1 MATTSAPHTNES
13 RSAVN
18 EDRQGNAGFLDY
30 VGVALDSLRANK
42 LRSFLTLLG
51 ITIGIT
57 SIISV
62 ISLIQG
68 MDRYW
73 KTKVSNF
80 GPNTFVVTQYP
91 IITNFDK
98 FIEAVRRNPEVHA
111 TDAERLRRFCTA
123 CEAIGVETHRNVRV
137 HYGKQSLDTIDLGGL
152 TPNISEIEGKKIDTG
167 RDFLEWE
174 DEHSRYVTV
183 IGSEI
188 AEKLFP
194 GLDPIGKE
202 IQIDDKW
209 YTVVGVGEKRGSVF
223 GFSQDN
229 YVKVPLA
236 TYEKNYGARRSV
248 NISIK
253 AREGEMQQAED
264 QVRLAM
270 RTLHRL
276 DYHEEDDF
284 GVITSEGVN
293 QLFSTL
299 TSTIFS
305 VSLFVVGVSLIVGG
319 IVIMNIMLVSVVER
333 TKEIGIR
340 KAVGA
345 RQQDVVNQFLVESVV
360 LCCAGGL
367 AGVLIA
373 AALSWL
379 MATFTP
385 MPSSFPL
392 WAPFV
397 AFGLCTVIGVFFGIY
412 PARRAGRLDPIEAL
426 RSE

>member
-1 MATTSAPHTNES
+1 
-13 RSAVN
+13 
-18 EDRQGNAGFLDY
+18 
-30 VGVALDSLRANK
+30 VALDSLRANK

-51 ITIGIT
+51 ITIGIS
-57 SIISV
+57 SIIAV

-80 GPNTFVVTQYP
+80 GPNTFVVTQFP

-98 FIEAVRRNPEVHA
+98 FIEAMRRNPEVHA
-111 TDAERLRRFCTA
+111 SDAEVLRRFCSS
-123 CEAIGVETHRNVRV
+123 CEAIGVETHREVRV
-137 HYGKQSLDTIDLGGL
+137 HYGKNSLDTIDLGGM
-152 TPNISEIEGKKIDTG
+152 TPNIFDIEGKKIDQG
-167 RDFLEWE
+167 RGFLEWE

-183 IGSEI
+183 IGADI
-188 AEKLFP
+188 ADKLFP
-194 GLDPIGKE
+194 SADPVGKE

-209 YTVVGVGEKRGSVF
+209 YEVIGVGERRGSVF

-229 YVKVPLA
+229 YVKVPLS
-236 TYEKNYGARRSV
+236 TYEKNYGSRRSV
-248 NISIK
+248 NISVK
-253 AREGEMQQAED
+253 AREDEMQQAED

-270 RTLHRL
+270 RTQHKIN
-276 DYHEEDDF
+276 YHEEDDF
-284 GVITSEGVN
+284 GIITSEGVN
-293 QLFSTL
+293 QLFSML

-305 VSLFVVGVSLIVGG
+305 VSLFVVGISLVVGG

-373 AALSWL
+373 ALISWL
-379 MATFTP
+379 MATYTP

-392 WAPFV
+392 WAPLV
-397 AFGLCTVIGVFFGIY
+397 AFGLCTIIGVFFGIY

>member
-1 MATTSAPHTNES
+1 MATTSIPHANED
-13 RSAVN
+13 RRAAN
-18 EDRQGNAGFLDY
+18 EDRQGHARFFDY

-51 ITIGIT
+51 ITIGIS
-57 SIISV
+57 SIIAV

-80 GPNTFVVTQYP
+80 GPNTFVVTQFP

-98 FIEAVRRNPEVHA
+98 LLEALRRNPEVHA
-111 TDAERLRRFCTA
+111 SDAEVLRRFCSS
-123 CEAIGVETHRNVRV
+123 CEAVGVETHREVRV
-137 HYGKQSLDTIDLGGL
+137 HYGKNSLDTIDLGGM
-152 TPNISEIEGKKIDTG
+152 TANIFDIEGKKIDEG
-167 RDFLEWE
+167 RGFLEWE
-174 DEHSRYVTV
+174 EEHSRYITV
-183 IGSEI
+183 IGADI
-188 AEKLFP
+188 ADKLFP

-209 YTVVGVGEKRGSVF
+209 YQVIGVGERRGSVF

-229 YVKVPLA
+229 YVKVPLS
-236 TYEKNYGARRSV
+236 TYEKNYGSRRTV

-270 RTLHRL
+270 RTQHKLG
-276 DYHEEDDF
+276 YHEEDDF
-284 GVITSEGVN
+284 GIITSEGVN
-293 QLFSTL
+293 QLFSML

-305 VSLFVVGVSLIVGG
+305 VSLFVVGISLVVGG

-360 LCCAGGL
+360 LCSVGGII
-367 AGVLIA
+367 GVIIA
-373 AALSWL
+373 YGISLLLGSL
-379 MATFTP
+379 TP
-385 MPSSFPL
+385 LPVAFPL
-392 WAPFV
+392 WAPLV
-397 AFGLCTVIGVFFGIY
+397 AIGLSTIIGVFFGIY
-412 PARRAGRLDPIEAL
+412 PARRAGSLDPIDAL
-426 RSE
+426 RAE